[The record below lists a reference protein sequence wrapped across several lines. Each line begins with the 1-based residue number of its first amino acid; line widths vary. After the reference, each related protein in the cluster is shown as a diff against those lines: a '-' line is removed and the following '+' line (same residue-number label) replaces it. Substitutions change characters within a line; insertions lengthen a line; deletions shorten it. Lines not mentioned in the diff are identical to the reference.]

1 MLWFPHKFIEFS
13 QNFTQIEW
21 CCYIYI
27 EIVQFVCCYAAIQ
40 KNEKMKLLHK
50 TLNEFL
56 DNLMGCWRTGILC
69 RMWMEFFVFRMRFV
83 LFIILNWCVPSLNHN
98 KLFAFCLNL
107 HSISSQSLFF
117 FRTFTHS
124 HKWTSHSQWQQSTE
138 IETVYF
144 ARQRR
149 QYFLHIFF
157 FYCLLCIPFNLSQ
170 WTNHFLQCSIQ
181 WIW

>member
-157 FYCLLCIPFNLSQ
+157 FLLPPVH
-170 WTNHFLQCSIQ
+170 TIQ
-181 WIW
+181 FKPMN